1 MRSFQN
7 FYLKKKKKKKKKE
20 IYNLHQKEIR
30 WIQLILDFFGADA
43 DFGE

>member
-7 FYLKKKKKKKKKE
+7 FYLKKKKKKE